1 MALEPLAGPFTIT
14 NRLTEA
20 PVGTTIAGAAIWIDG
35 RGLLLPISSEGV
47 YLVQMDGA
55 AYPVATES
63 NDYGL
68 ALVGSGSAPSA
79 RLRGYG
85 LSDSLGTYGEWDIDA
100 VTLFKTDQVGNSYVT
115 LGRNYAR
122 LHDRYVYPLAG
133 RIYARPI
140 DLSASGVIE
149 ASADNLTHGVS
160 LSWAAGNEFVVGSS
174 DGLVARYDWIKKSF
188 VGALRTI
195 GMACLGLWWSA
206 KHGVYVSLHDA
217 GTTLAL
223 RVWAATVRPA
233 VVGTPTPDAALTA
246 GHRTRIRARVL
257 GAHADP
263 CAGEVVAW
271 SLTGPGTLAPLAS
284 YTDDEGVAETW
295 YDAPLSSGA
304 EEIQIC
310 AEVAV

>member
-1 MALEPLAGPFTIT
+1 MALEPLAGPFTIL

-20 PVGTTIAGAAIWIDG
+20 PVGKTIAGAPIWIDG

-68 ALVGSGSAPSA
+68 ALIGAGGAPST
-79 RLRGYG
+79 RPRWYG

-100 VTLFKTDQVGNSYVT
+100 VTLFKTDRVGDSYVT

-133 RIYARPI
+133 RIYARPL
-140 DLSASGVIE
+140 DLSASGIIE
-149 ASADNLTHGVS
+149 ASMNNLTHGVS
-160 LSWAAGNEFVVGSS
+160 LSWAAGNELVVGSS
-174 DGLVARYDWIKKSF
+174 DGQVVRYDWIKKSF

-195 GMACLGLWWSA
+195 GMTCLGLWWSA
-206 KHGVYVSLHDA
+206 KHGVHVSLHDA
-217 GTTLAL
+217 GETLAL

-233 VVGTPTPDAALTA
+233 VVGAPVPEANLTA
-246 GHRTRIRARVL
+246 GRRTRIRATVL

-271 SLTGPGTLAPLAS
+271 SLSGPGTLAPLAS

-295 YDAPLSSGA
+295 YATPLNSGG
-304 EEIQIC
+304 EDIQIG

>member
-20 PVGTTIAGAAIWIDG
+20 PVGKTIAGAPIWIDG

-68 ALVGSGSAPSA
+68 ALIDFGSAPA
-79 RLRGYG
+79 TRPRWYG
-85 LSDSLGTYGEWDIDA
+85 LSDSLGAYGEWDIDA
-100 VTLFKTDQVGNSYVT
+100 VTLFKTTRVGESYVT

-133 RIYARPI
+133 RIYARPL
-140 DLSASGVIE
+140 DLSAPGEIE
-149 ASADNLTHGVS
+149 ASVDNLTHGVS
-160 LSWAAGNEFVVGSS
+160 LSWAVGNELVVGSC
-174 DGLVARYDWIKKSF
+174 DGLVARYDWIKKTF
-188 VGALRTI
+188 VGEVRTI

-206 KHGVYVSLHDA
+206 KHGVYVSLHDD

-223 RVWAATVRPA
+223 RVWAATVQPA
-233 VVGTPTPDAALTA
+233 VVGVPIPDAPLTA
-246 GHRTRIRARVL
+246 GHHTRICATVL

-271 SLTGPGTLAPLAS
+271 SLSGPGTLAPLAS

-295 YDAPLSSGA
+295 YDAPLNSGA
-304 EEIQIC
+304 EGIQIR
-310 AEVAV
+310 AEVAI

>member
-1 MALEPLAGPFTIT
+1 MALECLAGPFTII

-20 PVGTTIAGAAIWIDG
+20 PVGRTLSGAPIWVEG

-47 YLVQMDGA
+47 YLVQLDGA

-68 ALVGSGSAPSA
+68 ALIGAGGAPST
-79 RLRGYG
+79 RPRGYG

-100 VTLFKTDQVGNSYVT
+100 VTLFKTGRVGDSYVT

-133 RIYARPI
+133 RIYARPL

-149 ASADNLTHGVS
+149 ASVDTLTHAVS
-160 LSWAAGNEFVVGSS
+160 LSWATGNELVVGSS
-174 DGLVARYDWIKKSF
+174 DGLVARYDWIKISF
-188 VGALRTI
+188 VGELRTI
-195 GMACLGLWWSA
+195 GMTCLGLWWNE

-217 GTTLAL
+217 GATLAL
-223 RVWAATVRPA
+223 RVWAATVQPA
-233 VVGTPTPDAALTA
+233 VIDSPTPEEPLTA
-246 GHRTRIRARVL
+246 GHRTRIRASVL

-271 SLTGPGTLAPLAS
+271 SLSGPGTLAPRAS
-284 YTDDEGVAETW
+284 RTNDAGVAETW
-295 YDAPLSSGA
+295 YDAPLNAGD
-304 EEIQIC
+304 EEIQIS
-310 AEVAV
+310 AEVAI

>member
-1 MALEPLAGPFTIT
+1 MALEHLAGQFTIL
-14 NRLTEA
+14 NRLTDA
-20 PVGTTIAGAAIWIDG
+20 PVGKTIAGAPIWIDD

-55 AYPVATES
+55 AYPVDTEL
-63 NDYGL
+63 NVYGL
-68 ALVGSGSAPSA
+68 ALIGPGSAPST
-79 RLRGYG
+79 RPRGYG

-100 VTLFKTDQVGNSYVT
+100 VTLFKTDRVGDSYVT

-133 RIYARPI
+133 RIYARPL

-149 ASADNLTHGVS
+149 ASVDNLTHGVS
-160 LSWAAGNEFVVGSS
+160 LSWAVGNELVVGSS
-174 DGLVARYDWIKKSF
+174 DGLIARYDWIKKTF

-206 KHGVYVSLHDA
+206 KHGVYVSLHNV

-233 VVGTPTPDAALTA
+233 MVGTPTPDAPITA

-271 SLTGPGTLAPLAS
+271 SLTGSGTLSPLTS
-284 YTDDEGVAETW
+284 YTDSAGYAETW

-304 EEIQIC
+304 EEIQIS
-310 AEVAV
+310 AEVAI

>member
-1 MALEPLAGPFTIT
+1 MALEPLAGPFTIL

-20 PVGTTIAGAAIWIDG
+20 PVGKTIAGAPIWIDG

-68 ALVGSGSAPSA
+68 ALIGAGGAPST
-79 RLRGYG
+79 RPRGYG
-85 LSDSLGTYGEWDIDA
+85 LSDSLGAYGEWDIDA
-100 VTLFKTDQVGNSYVT
+100 VTLFKTNRVGESYVYP
-115 LGRNYAR
+115 GRNYAR

-133 RIYARPI
+133 RIYARPL

-149 ASADNLTHGVS
+149 ASVDNLTHAVS
-160 LSWAAGNEFVVGSS
+160 LSWAAGNELVVGSS
-174 DGLVARYDWIKKSF
+174 DGLVVCYDWIKKTF

-195 GMACLGLWWSA
+195 GMACLGLWWST
-206 KHGVYVSLHDA
+206 KHCVYVSLHDA
-217 GTTLAL
+217 GATLAL
-223 RVWAATVRPA
+223 RVWAATVQPA
-233 VVGTPTPDAALTA
+233 VVGTPSPDAPLTA
-246 GHRTRIRARVL
+246 GHRTRIRAQVL
-257 GAHADP
+257 GAHTDP

-271 SLTGPGTLAPLAS
+271 SLTGPGTLAPKAS

-295 YDAPLSSGA
+295 YDAPLNSGA
-304 EEIQIC
+304 EEIQIS

>member
-1 MALEPLAGPFTIT
+1 MALEHLAGPFSIT

-20 PVGTTIAGAAIWIDG
+20 LVGKTIAGAPVWIDG

-68 ALVGSGSAPSA
+68 ALVGSGSAPST
-79 RLRGYG
+79 RPRGYG
-85 LSDSLGTYGEWDIDA
+85 LSDALGAYGEWDIDA
-100 VTLFKTDQVGNSYVT
+100 VTLFKTTRVGDSYVT

-133 RIYARPI
+133 RIYARPL
-140 DLSASGVIE
+140 DLSASGTIE
-149 ASADNLTHGVS
+149 ASVDTLTHGVS

-174 DGLVARYDWIKKSF
+174 DGPVARYDWLKKTF

-195 GMACLGLWWSA
+195 GMTCLGLWWSA

-217 GTTLAL
+217 GETLAL
-223 RVWAATVRPA
+223 RVWADTVQPA
-233 VVGTPTPDAALTA
+233 VVGTPSPDAPLTV
-246 GHRTRIRARVL
+246 GHRTRIRATVL

-271 SLTGPGTLAPLAS
+271 SLTGPGTLAPRAS
-284 YTDDEGVAETW
+284 RTNDAGVAETW
-295 YDAPLSSGA
+295 YDAPLNAGD
-304 EEIQIC
+304 EEIQITV
-310 AEVAV
+310 EVVI

>member
-1 MALEPLAGPFTIT
+1 MALEHLAGPFTII
-14 NRLTEA
+14 NRLNDA
-20 PVGTTIAGAAIWIDG
+20 PVGKTIAGAPIWVDG

-47 YLVQMDGA
+47 YLVQLDGA

-68 ALVGSGSAPSA
+68 ALVGSGSALST
-79 RLRGYG
+79 RQRWYG
-85 LSDSLGTYGEWDIDA
+85 LSDSLGAYGEWDVDA
-100 VTLFKTDQVGNSYVT
+100 VTLFKTTRVGDSYVA

-133 RIYARPI
+133 RIYARPL
-140 DLSASGVIE
+140 DLSASGTIE
-149 ASADNLTHGVS
+149 ASVDNLTHGVS
-160 LSWAAGNEFVVGSS
+160 LSWAAGNEIVVGSS

-188 VGALRTI
+188 VGEVRTI
-195 GMACLGLWWSA
+195 GVVCLALWWSA

-217 GTTLAL
+217 GATLVL
-223 RVWAATVRPA
+223 RIWSATVRPA
-233 VVGTPTPDAALTA
+233 VVGTPTPDTPLSA
-246 GHRTRIRARVL
+246 GHRTRICAQVF

-271 SLTGPGTLAPLAS
+271 SLTGPGTLSPLTS
-284 YTDDEGVAETW
+284 HTDDEGVAETC

-304 EEIQIC
+304 EEIQIS
-310 AEVAV
+310 AEVAI

>member
-1 MALEPLAGPFTIT
+1 MALEPLAGPFTII
-14 NRLTEA
+14 NRLSEA
-20 PVGTTIAGAAIWIDG
+20 PVGKTMAGAPIWVDG

-68 ALVGSGSAPSA
+68 ALIGAGGAPST
-79 RLRGYG
+79 RPRWYG

-100 VTLFKTDQVGNSYVT
+100 VTLFKTDRVGDSYVT

-133 RIYARPI
+133 RIYARPL
-140 DLSASGVIE
+140 DLSASGIIE
-149 ASADNLTHGVS
+149 ASMNNLTHGVS

-174 DGLVARYDWIKKSF
+174 DGLVTRYDWIKKSF

-195 GMACLGLWWSA
+195 GMTCLGLWWNA

-223 RVWAATVRPA
+223 RVWSATVQPA
-233 VVGTPTPDAALTA
+233 VVGTPTSEATLAA
-246 GHRTRIRARVL
+246 GRRTRIRATVL

-271 SLTGPGTLAPLAS
+271 SLTGSGTLSPLAS
-284 YTDDEGVAETW
+284 CTNDDGVAETW
-295 YDAPLSSGA
+295 YAAPLNSGA
-304 EEIQIC
+304 EGIQIR
-310 AEVAV
+310 AEVAI

>member
-1 MALEPLAGPFTIT
+1 MALEHLAGPFTII
-14 NRLTEA
+14 NRLNDA
-20 PVGTTIAGAAIWIDG
+20 PVGDVIAGAPIWVDG

-68 ALVGSGSAPSA
+68 ALIGAGGAPST
-79 RLRGYG
+79 RPRWYG

-100 VTLFKTDQVGNSYVT
+100 VTLFKIARVGDSYVT

-133 RIYARPI
+133 RIYARPL
-140 DLSASGVIE
+140 DLSASGMIE
-149 ASADNLTHGVS
+149 ASVDNLTHAVC
-160 LSWAAGNEFVVGSS
+160 LSWAAGNEIVVGSS
-174 DGLVARYDWIKKSF
+174 DGLVARYDWIKKTF
-188 VGALRTI
+188 VGEIRTI
-195 GMACLGLWWSA
+195 GMSCLGLWWSA
-206 KHGVYVSLHDA
+206 KHGVYVSLHNA

-233 VVGTPTPDAALTA
+233 VVGTPTPESPLAA
-246 GHRTRIRARVL
+246 GHRTRIRATVL

-271 SLTGPGTLAPLAS
+271 SLTGPGSLAPLAS

-295 YDAPLSSGA
+295 YGAPLNGGG
-304 EEIQIC
+304 EEIQIS

>member
-1 MALEPLAGPFTIT
+1 MALESLAGPFTII

-20 PVGTTIAGAAIWIDG
+20 PVGEILAGAPIWVDG

-47 YLVQMDGA
+47 YLVQLDGA

-68 ALVGSGSAPSA
+68 ALVGSGGAPST
-79 RLRGYG
+79 RSRGYG
-85 LSDSLGTYGEWDIDA
+85 LSDSLGSYGEWDIDA
-100 VTLFKTDQVGNSYVT
+100 VTLFKTNRVGGSYVT

-133 RIYARPI
+133 RIYARPL
-140 DLSASGVIE
+140 DLSVSGVIE
-149 ASADNLTHGVS
+149 ASVDNLTHGAS

-174 DGLVARYDWIKKSF
+174 DGLVARYDWIKKAF
-188 VGALRTI
+188 VGEMHTI
-195 GMACLGLWWSA
+195 GMASLGLWWSA

-217 GTTLAL
+217 GATLAL

-233 VVGTPTPDAALTA
+233 VVGTPTPEAPLAA
-246 GHRTRIRARVL
+246 GRRTRIRATVL
-257 GAHADP
+257 GAHADA

-271 SLTGPGTLAPLAS
+271 SLAGPGTLAPLAS

-304 EEIQIC
+304 EDIQIS
-310 AEVAV
+310 AEVAI

>member
-1 MALEPLAGPFTIT
+1 MALEPLAGPFTII

-20 PVGTTIAGAAIWIDG
+20 PVGKTIAGAPIWIDG

-68 ALVGSGSAPSA
+68 ALIGSGSTPST
-79 RLRGYG
+79 RSRWYG

-100 VTLFKTDQVGNSYVT
+100 VTLFKTGRVGGSYVV

-133 RIYARPI
+133 RIYVRPL
-140 DLSASGVIE
+140 DLSASGIIE
-149 ASADNLTHGVS
+149 ASVDTLTHAVS
-160 LSWAAGNEFVVGSS
+160 LSWATGNELVVGSS
-174 DGLVARYDWIKKSF
+174 DGLVARYDWIKKTF
-188 VGALRTI
+188 VGEIRTI
-195 GMACLGLWWSA
+195 GMTCLGLWWSA
-206 KHGVYVSLHDA
+206 KHGVYVSLHNT

-223 RVWAATVRPA
+223 RVWAATVQPA
-233 VVGTPTPDAALTA
+233 VVGTPTSDETLTA
-246 GHRTRIRARVL
+246 GHRTRIRARIR

-271 SLTGPGTLAPLAS
+271 SLTGPGRLAPLAS
-284 YTDDEGVAETW
+284 RTNDEGVAETW
-295 YDAPLSSGA
+295 YDAPLNGGG
-304 EEIQIC
+304 EEIQIS
-310 AEVAV
+310 AEVAI

>member
-1 MALEPLAGPFTIT
+1 MALEHLAGPFTII

-20 PVGTTIAGAAIWIDG
+20 PIGDILAGAPIWVDG

-47 YLVQMDGA
+47 YLVQLDGA

-68 ALVGSGSAPSA
+68 ALVGSGSAPST
-79 RLRGYG
+79 RPRGYG
-85 LSDSLGTYGEWDIDA
+85 LSDALGTYGEWDIDA
-100 VTLFKTDQVGNSYVT
+100 VTLFKTARVGDSYVA

-133 RIYARPI
+133 RIYARPL
-140 DLSASGVIE
+140 DLSALGTIE
-149 ASADNLTHGVS
+149 ASVEKLTHAVS
-160 LSWAAGNEFVVGSS
+160 LSWAAGNELVVGSS

-188 VGALRTI
+188 VGEMHTI
-195 GMACLGLWWSA
+195 GMSCLGLWWSA
-206 KHGVYVSLHDA
+206 KHGVYVSLHNDGA
-217 GTTLAL
+217 TLAL

-233 VVGTPTPDAALTA
+233 VVGTPTPDAPLSA
-246 GHRTRIRARVL
+246 GHRTRFRVQVL

-271 SLTGPGTLAPLAS
+271 SMTGPGTLSPLTS
-284 YTDDEGVAETW
+284 HTDDEGIAETG
-295 YDAPLSSGA
+295 YDAPLSSGGA
-304 EEIQIC
+304 DVQIS

>member
-1 MALEPLAGPFTIT
+1 MALEHLAGPFTIT
-14 NRLTEA
+14 NRLTDA
-20 PVGTTIAGAAIWIDG
+20 PVGNSVSGAPIWVDG

-47 YLVQMDGA
+47 YLVQLDGA

-68 ALVGSGSAPSA
+68 ALVGTDSTPQT
-79 RLRGYG
+79 RPRWYG

-100 VTLFKTDQVGNSYVT
+100 VTLFKTERVGNSYVA

-133 RIYARPI
+133 RVYWRPL

-149 ASADNLTHGVS
+149 ASADNLTHAVS
-160 LSWAAGNEFVVGSS
+160 LSWAAGSELVVGSS
-174 DGLVARYDWIKKSF
+174 DGLVAHYDWIKKSF

-195 GMACLGLWWSA
+195 GMTCLGLWWSA
-206 KHGVYVSLHDA
+206 KHGVYVSLHNDGA
-217 GTTLAL
+217 TLTL
-223 RVWAATVRPA
+223 RVWAATVQPA
-233 VVGTPTPDAALTA
+233 VVGTPTPDAPLSA
-246 GHRTRIRARVL
+246 GHRTRILARVL
-257 GAHADP
+257 GANADP

-271 SLTGPGTLAPLAS
+271 SLAGLGTLSPLAS
-284 YTDDEGVAETW
+284 RTDTSGYAETW
-295 YDAPLSSGA
+295 YDAPLSSGGA
-304 EEIQIC
+304 DIQIS